1 MHGGKKMQN
10 NLEIITSRKNA
21 AVLAAAALA
30 DKKQRDKTGLF
41 AFEGIKLLED
51 ALRSGICVEKVFATE
66 RAYAKYAGV
75 LAEVAGALTLVT
87 DEVYAKLSF
96 ENAPQGVFTVA
107 KKPEKREKSYGERAF
122 ALFLDTV
129 GDPGNLGTII
139 RSADAFGADT
149 VFVGEGSADAYSP
162 KTVRATMGSLFR
174 VDVRVCGDIAG
185 DISALRAQ
193 GFEVY
198 AAMLDKTSKNLLDI
212 PLESGKIGFVVGNE
226 GHGVSEKVRSS
237 CTGSVIIPMS
247 EGPESLN
254 AAISA
259 SILAWEV
266 FRSRL

>member
-1 MHGGKKMQN
+1 MS
-10 NLEIITSRKNA
+10 LEIITSRKNA

-51 ALRSGICVEKVFATE
+51 ALRSGTEVEKVFATE
-66 RAYAKYAGV
+66 RAHARYADILAGV
-75 LAEVAGALTLVT
+75 AGKVTLVSE
-87 DEVYAKLSF
+87 EVYAKLSF

-107 KKPEKREKSYGERAF
+107 KKRVQGEKAYGDTAF

-149 VFVGEGSADAYSP
+149 VFVGEGSADIYGP

-174 VDVRVCGDIAG
+174 VDVRVCTDISGDIA
-185 DISALRAQ
+185 ALRAQ
-193 GFEVY
+193 GFDVY
-198 AAMLDKTSKNLLDI
+198 AAMLDKTSKKLCDLS
-212 PLESGKIGFVVGNE
+212 LTEGKIAFVVGNE
-226 GHGVSEKVRSS
+226 GHGVSNKVRAA

-259 SILAWEV
+259 SILSWEV
-266 FRSRL
+266 FRSRR

>member
-1 MHGGKKMQN
+1 MS
-10 NLEIITSRKNA
+10 LEIITSRKNA
-21 AVLAAAALA
+21 AVLAAAALS

-51 ALRSGICVEKVFATE
+51 ALRSGAEVEKVFATE
-66 RAYAKYAGV
+66 RAYERYSDVMGKVSGKV
-75 LAEVAGALTLVT
+75 TLVSE
-87 DEVYAKLSF
+87 EVYAKLSL

-107 KKPEKREKSYGERAF
+107 KKRETREKAYGNTAF

-149 VFVGEGSADAYSP
+149 VFVGEGSADIYGP

-174 VDVRVCGDIAG
+174 VDVRVCTDIAG
-185 DISALRAQ
+185 DIAALRAQ
-193 GFEVY
+193 GFDVY
-198 AAMLDKTSKNLLDI
+198 AAMLDKTSKNLCDM
-212 PLESGKIGFVVGNE
+212 PLEEGKIAFVVGNE
-226 GHGVSEKVRSS
+226 GHGVSDKVRSA

-247 EGPESLN
+247 DGPESLN

-259 SILAWEV
+259 SILSWEV
-266 FRSRL
+266 FRSRR